1 MDKEL
6 MVVTILLLSTVYYED
21 NDVNI
26 SFTVGINKQSNLA
39 NNVYGGLSSFRSLCY
54 VHGRNYFLLI
64 FQDYK

>member
-26 SFTVGINKQSNLA
+26 SFTVGINKQ
-39 NNVYGGLSSFRSLCY
+39 
-54 VHGRNYFLLI
+54 
-64 FQDYK
+64 K